1 MELVDQFDAR
11 QIEKNV
17 KDHLKGQNVSELISK
32 SPDKKKWVYVYLG
45 TANYEWQ
52 TSCRSLAWK
61 SFQRFMV

>member
-32 SPDKKKWVYVYLG
+32 SPDKKNEICLLRDR
-45 TANYEWQ
+45 Q
-52 TSCRSLAWK
+52 L
-61 SFQRFMV
+61 

>member
-32 SPDKKKWVYVYLG
+32 SPDKKNEIMFIEL
-45 TANYEWQ
+45 
-52 TSCRSLAWK
+52 SLIHI
-61 SFQRFMV
+61 